1 MDIKTRLEDD
11 TILFMTV
18 NNLGA
23 RGQMIKYLEKE
34 GITTIEDLINCSP
47 TYFKGYRKQIYN
59 AMIDVYK
66 HEYLGEPLVTDVLFD
81 KEYDH
86 SEAGY
91 KECIRDLERLG
102 LKGLSESRD
111 EIFFSILSFFEAGYK
126 CIEKTG
132 LNSRRYDVY
141 ETVPSEKYNGKKF
154 KIEQLLIEHVI
165 ESKGVNLS
173 GYYLNYL
180 EQKRKE
186 EQKANNGLDDFAT
199 LSDLKKQFQSL
210 LEMKNNLD
218 EQIKLIQ
225 ESIERIERGENEH
238 VRK

>member
-11 TILFMTV
+11 TFLFMSV
-18 NNLGA
+18 NNLKS
-23 RGQMIKYLEKE
+23 REHMIRYLEKRE
-34 GITTIEDLINCSP
+34 ITTIEDLINCSL
-47 TYFKGYRKQIYN
+47 TYFNRYRKPVCN

-66 HEYLGEPLVTDVLFD
+66 HEYLGEPLVRDVLFD

-86 SEAGY
+86 SDLGY
-91 KECIRDLERLG
+91 KECTRDLERLG
-102 LKGLSESRD
+102 LEGVRERRES
-111 EIFFSILSFFEAGYK
+111 IFLRITSFFEADYK
-126 CIEKTG
+126 EIEGGPNYNCLDK
-132 LNSRRYDVY
+132 LKAF
-141 ETVPSEKYNGKKF
+141 PSEKYNGKKF

-210 LEMKNNLD
+210 LEMKDNLD

>member
-18 NNLGA
+18 NNLLA
-23 RGQMIKYLEKE
+23 RGQMIKYLEEE

-47 TYFKGYRKQIYN
+47 TYFKGYRKPVYN
-59 AMIDVYK
+59 AMIEVYK

-86 SEAGY
+86 SDAGY
-91 KECIRDLERLG
+91 KECSRDLERLG
-102 LKGLSESRD
+102 LKGVSEKRKR
-111 EIFFSILSFFEAGYK
+111 IFFRIISFFEADYK
-126 CIEKTG
+126 CIKKG
-132 LNSRRYDVY
+132 ASYRDNVY

-210 LEMKNNLD
+210 LEMKDNLD

-225 ESIERIERGENEH
+225 ESIEKIERGENEN